1 MTPGAGLIRK
11 ARLDLGLTVQ
21 QVADAAGVAKGTMHK
36 AEQSPYPSVYI
47 LAKYGKA
54 MGLELRVS
62 YTGPDGTAI
71 E

>member
-21 QVADAAGVAKGTMHK
+21 QVADAAGVAKATAHK
-36 AEQSPYPSVYI
+36 AELSPYPSVYI

-54 MGLELRVS
+54 MGLDLKVFYRR
-62 YTGPDGTAI
+62 PDGTTI